1 MKFLILT
8 RKDRPR
14 PDRGCSS
21 PGHAPHIST
30 SPLRQP
36 GPGSAPLS
44 GATSPS
50 GRGGPRQSAPPA
62 SPAPLLT
69 WRLLALAR
77 CLGVTAVCLCNTPIK
92 KKVSLLPDYEIDF
105 FWLVF
110 TYFSMFQI
118 NTAYSATCLSP
129 CKHQSS
135 LAPPSHLWC
144 CCMAMCDS
152 PRWLQTSKATLMHE
166 HRQRALKTAAKGE
179 VLNDVLRKKPSVSQM
194 LHWIHS
200 K

>member
-1 MKFLILT
+1 MKFLILA

-36 GPGSAPLS
+36 GPGSVPLS
-44 GATSPS
+44 GTTSPR
-50 GRGGPRQSAPPA
+50 GRGGPQQSSPPA

-69 WRLLALAR
+69 WRLLVLAR
-77 CLGVTAVCLCNTPIK
+77 CLGVTVVCLCNTPIK
-92 KKVSLLPDYEIDF
+92 EKVSLLPDYEIDF
-105 FWLVF
+105 SGL
-110 TYFSMFQI
+110 FSHIFPCFKI
-118 NTAYSATCLSP
+118 NTAYFATCLSP

-135 LAPPSHLWC
+135 LAHPSHLWC

-152 PRWLQTSKATLMHE
+152 LRRLQTSKAMLMHK

-179 VLNDVLRKKPSVSQM
+179 VLNDTC
-194 LHWIHS
+194 
-200 K
+200 